1 MLKVSPCKEK
11 TSTNCLKQDEQKI
24 LHFSLQGVLPAGHTL
39 VLNTKSGTLSHLALD
54 GDRARLL
61 MQQQFTNSEI
71 SVLLP
76 LLEQF
81 PHYCP
86 YEVLFAS
93 FYNNS
98 VTELT
103 VAHCRQRLQKAM
115 EAGTWDQEM
124 RPLRTVLSRA
134 RLKMRV
140 FGIDISSILETGYIL
155 MVLSTPKSVGDG

>member
-11 TSTNCLKQDEQKI
+11 TSADRLKPDEQKI
-24 LHFSLQGVLPAGHTL
+24 LHFTLQGVLPVGHTL
-39 VLNTKSGTLSHLALD
+39 VLNTKSGTLSHLAID
-54 GDRARLL
+54 GDRARLM

-93 FYNNS
+93 FYDNS
-98 VTELT
+98 ITELT
-103 VAHCRQRLQKAM
+103 VAHCRQRLQKVM

-124 RPLRTVLSRA
+124 RPLRNVLSRA
-134 RLKMRV
+134 RLKIRV

-155 MVLSTPKSVGDG
+155 MVLSTPKPVGDG